1 MSIYLTDSC
10 TPWHGVEVERLTDH
24 CSYRVWKHH
33 ILLRI
38 ADTQGGGIKSYFS
51 VTSRIRKTEFSYI
64 LVIKLNNQM
73 KKLLMISIIFTLLL
87 VANFSILLLASH
99 LPLGER
105 PLSRA
110 NFLSFTKVHFI
121 IGFLPWKCILSS
133 NLPCLDTVGICQCW
147 NVHL

>member
-1 MSIYLTDSC
+1 MLVIHCQICTEHRIRRRDTDTSRRDAHCLIISETSIFLTDPC

-87 VANFSILLLASH
+87 VVNFSMLTPCITLA
-99 LPLGER
+99 
-105 PLSRA
+105 
-110 NFLSFTKVHFI
+110 
-121 IGFLPWKCILSS
+121 IG
-133 NLPCLDTVGICQCW
+133 
-147 NVHL
+147 